1 MHAIDSLHGKHRT
14 QEGSYA
20 LFQVHQ
26 EAILPLLV
34 ATFAVGLFVFVL
46 NPEFPLVWRAPVIG
60 LSLMAVSL
68 AAGLVRQRHYYV
80 CAALLVV
87 AWMATGLATW
97 WLFAAPS
104 ALVLM
109 GLAVGL
115 AAVFVSVRVALLAA
129 IVATGMIGLVALRPG
144 APFAPVDW
152 LVVSALIWGTFLLG
166 RQSVRPTEQAVGW
179 FWHSY
184 TQAQRHL
191 ELARDRQGELNQAVK
206 DLADARLQSERL
218 NQLLHAARRAAEE
231 AERAKSEFV
240 ANVSHELRTPLN
252 LVLGFSEMI
261 VDAPNTYGVAL
272 PGRLLADVAAI
283 QRNTEHLSS
292 LINDV
297 LDMSRAEAQRLVLSK
312 EWIEIGDIVESAVAA
327 IRPLFESR
335 GLYLRTQL
343 EPGLPPVSC
352 DRTRIRQVLLNLLG
366 NAGRFTEKGGVTIE
380 ATTVDGALRVAV
392 RDTGPGIRE
401 AEITR
406 IFEPFRQVDGTLRTK
421 QEGSGLGLHISRRFV
436 ELHGGEMGVDS
447 RHGSGSSFWFTLPVE
462 VDAPSASDASRWVS
476 NEWEPRRRSRLTPRI
491 EPMPRI
497 VILEAREHLRSV
509 AERYLEGVEIASAMS
524 IEEARQ
530 LLDAGP
536 AQALFIR
543 GETVE
548 QADAWTEA
556 LGDTRFATP
565 VVSCAPVIP
574 AIGGDLQVAG
584 YLTKPVTKYALY
596 QAIDALAM
604 DVGCVLLA
612 DDNRDS
618 LQLFS
623 RLLTAPERRYRV
635 LQASN
640 GIEALDLLRARRPDL
655 LLLDLVMPGL
665 DGFGVLRHMAQVPDL
680 KSIPVIILSAK
691 DPSDNDVAVQAF
703 QISRAGGLSLPDM
716 LRASLSASQI
726 LMVARTLRGREHR
739 GNGDG

>member
-1 MHAIDSLHGKHRT
+1 
-14 QEGSYA
+14 
-20 LFQVHQ
+20 
-26 EAILPLLV
+26 
-34 ATFAVGLFVFVL
+34 
-46 NPEFPLVWRAPVIG
+46 
-60 LSLMAVSL
+60 
-68 AAGLVRQRHYYV
+68 
-80 CAALLVV
+80 
-87 AWMATGLATW
+87 
-97 WLFAAPS
+97 
-104 ALVLM
+104 
-109 GLAVGL
+109 
-115 AAVFVSVRVALLAA
+115 
-129 IVATGMIGLVALRPG
+129 
-144 APFAPVDW
+144 
-152 LVVSALIWGTFLLG
+152 
-166 RQSVRPTEQAVGW
+166 
-179 FWHSY
+179 
-184 TQAQRHL
+184 
-191 ELARDRQGELNQAVK
+191 
-206 DLADARLQSERL
+206 
-218 NQLLHAARRAAEE
+218 
-231 AERAKSEFV
+231 
-240 ANVSHELRTPLN
+240 
-252 LVLGFSEMI
+252 
-261 VDAPNTYGVAL
+261 
-272 PGRLLADVAAI
+272 
-283 QRNTEHLSS
+283 
-292 LINDV
+292 
-297 LDMSRAEAQRLVLSK
+297 
-312 EWIEIGDIVESAVAA
+312 
-327 IRPLFESR
+327 
-335 GLYLRTQL
+335 
-343 EPGLPPVSC
+343 
-352 DRTRIRQVLLNLLG
+352 
-366 NAGRFTEKGGVTIE
+366 
-380 ATTVDGALRVAV
+380 
-392 RDTGPGIRE
+392 
-401 AEITR
+401 
-406 IFEPFRQVDGTLRTK
+406 
-421 QEGSGLGLHISRRFV
+421 
-436 ELHGGEMGVDS
+436 
-447 RHGSGSSFWFTLPVE
+447 
-462 VDAPSASDASRWVS
+462 
-476 NEWEPRRRSRLTPRI
+476 
-491 EPMPRI
+491 
-497 VILEAREHLRSV
+497 V